1 MAETNRTV
9 NRQKLND
16 YQNQLVQETKSQINT
31 AHRGVSRAA
40 ILQYNNDDDYNT
52 GFTYGKSSA
61 KDTTSRSLPKNEV
74 SVMHLNLTESGDMWS
89 DVWGVIKDLDNI
101 DPIVNEDLKRL
112 IGNCYRAGSYC
123 EFLVGLY
130 KVQEKEGSV
139 LDFRRLCGDG
149 FVMDSFYRQVR
160 EKLHDKNLLTDEW
173 DMEEEDNDDVFDCYS
188 DSEDDVGTEEDKY
201 LDPNG
206 FLQLSF
212 DENLVTMWID
222 KIKTRHIEDKNH
234 MMGLMAHN
242 SLHDG
247 NLKIIVNKGGDALVE
262 LCKNILESE
271 NNSAAVPLVRNT
283 SALVKQLAS
292 HTDMWN
298 ADCVEAML
306 EAMNFWVPN
315 NGRKEEAK
323 TGAFEVTES
332 RETVKNL
339 VETLFIMNT
348 RSENTVD
355 AESMSKAMAGFPH
368 ERLQDYLETQVDES
382 DAVLFVRSLFS
393 QD

>member
-1 MAETNRTV
+1 
-9 NRQKLND
+9 
-16 YQNQLVQETKSQINT
+16 
-31 AHRGVSRAA
+31 
-40 ILQYNNDDDYNT
+40 
-52 GFTYGKSSA
+52 
-61 KDTTSRSLPKNEV
+61 
-74 SVMHLNLTESGDMWS
+74 
-89 DVWGVIKDLDNI
+89 
-101 DPIVNEDLKRL
+101 
-112 IGNCYRAGSYC
+112 
-123 EFLVGLY
+123 
-130 KVQEKEGSV
+130 
-139 LDFRRLCGDG
+139 
-149 FVMDSFYRQVR
+149 
-160 EKLHDKNLLTDEW
+160 
-173 DMEEEDNDDVFDCYS
+173 
-188 DSEDDVGTEEDKY
+188 
-201 LDPNG
+201 
-206 FLQLSF
+206 
-212 DENLVTMWID
+212 MWID